1 MKTGVTMTATGQAPP
16 TEKESQSVQTWTPS
30 ADAAPI
36 TAHIRISANGRI
48 VIPAAMRERLDL
60 KANDSVVL
68 ILEGSEIKLITYEE
82 NIRRIQQYFK
92 QFAKPGVLWSDEL
105 IAERR
110 EEARREQAEADAYLA
125 GQAGK
130 IA

>member
-1 MKTGVTMTATGQAPP
+1 MTATSQAPP
-16 TEKESQSVQTWTPS
+16 TVEESQSVETWTPS
-30 ADAAPI
+30 TDAGPI
-36 TAHIRISANGRI
+36 TAHTRISANGRI
-48 VIPAAMRERLDL
+48 VIPAAMREKLGL

-68 ILEGSEIKLITYEE
+68 ILEDNAIKLITYEE
-82 NIRRIQQYFK
+82 NIRQIQQYFK
-92 QFAKPGVLWSDEL
+92 QFAKPGVLWSEEL

-110 EEARREQAEADAYLA
+110 EEARREQAEVDAYLA

>member
-1 MKTGVTMTATGQAPP
+1 
-16 TEKESQSVQTWTPS
+16 
-30 ADAAPI
+30 
-36 TAHIRISANGRI
+36 
-48 VIPAAMRERLDL
+48 MREKLGL
-60 KANDSVVL
+60 KANDSIVL
-68 ILEGSEIKLITYEE
+68 ILEGSAIKLITYEE
-82 NIRRIQQYFK
+82 NIRQIQQYFQ

-110 EEARREQAEADAYLA
+110 EEARREQAEVDAHLA